1 MEMDKNLVREVI
13 AKRVA
18 QEFHD
23 GYVVNLGIGLPTLV
37 ANYVGDM
44 DVIFQSEN
52 GCIGVGPA
60 PEKGK
65 EDPYLVNAGGG
76 YITAA
81 KGAMFFDSAYSFG
94 IIRGGHVDATVLGA
108 LEVDEKGNL
117 ANWMIPGKKVP
128 GMGGAMDLVVGA
140 KHVIVAMEH
149 TSNGAIKI
157 LKECKLPLTAVGVV
171 DLIITEKAVFEVT
184 DKGLVL
190 KEITPYSSLEDIR
203 ATTEAD
209 FIISDELKDKIN
221 FHGIRLD
228 SGDIAYLSKEAR
240 KMLDEAGYPNA
251 KIVASND
258 LDEDTITHLKQEG
271 ACIDAWGVGTKL
283 ITAYDNPALGAVYK
297 LACLENDNGEMIDRL
312 KVSENPAKLTVPGV
326 KKVYRIINTDTGMAA
341 GDYIALEKED
351 VNAEQSI
358 KLFHPTH
365 TYLAK
370 EVENFKAIDIH
381 EDIFVN
387 GKQVYEVPTVQ
398 ESAKYFQQN
407 KGLLWNEYL
416 RLLNPE
422 FYPVD
427 LSTKCWENRKEI
439 LERVTKK
446 SK

>member
-1 MEMDKNLVREVI
+1 MEMDKKLVREII

-65 EDPYLVNAGGG
+65 EDPYLINAGGG
-76 YITAA
+76 HITAT

-149 TSNGAIKI
+149 TSNGGIKI

-171 DLIITEKAVFEVT
+171 NLIITEKAVFEVT

-209 FIISDELKDKIN
+209 FIISDELKNKI
-221 FHGIRLD
+221 
-228 SGDIAYLSKEAR
+228 K
-240 KMLDEAGYPNA
+240 
-251 KIVASND
+251 
-258 LDEDTITHLKQEG
+258 
-271 ACIDAWGVGTKL
+271 
-283 ITAYDNPALGAVYK
+283 
-297 LACLENDNGEMIDRL
+297 
-312 KVSENPAKLTVPGV
+312 
-326 KKVYRIINTDTGMAA
+326 
-341 GDYIALEKED
+341 
-351 VNAEQSI
+351 
-358 KLFHPTH
+358 
-365 TYLAK
+365 
-370 EVENFKAIDIH
+370 
-381 EDIFVN
+381 
-387 GKQVYEVPTVQ
+387 
-398 ESAKYFQQN
+398 
-407 KGLLWNEYL
+407 
-416 RLLNPE
+416 
-422 FYPVD
+422 
-427 LSTKCWENRKEI
+427 
-439 LERVTKK
+439 
-446 SK
+446 